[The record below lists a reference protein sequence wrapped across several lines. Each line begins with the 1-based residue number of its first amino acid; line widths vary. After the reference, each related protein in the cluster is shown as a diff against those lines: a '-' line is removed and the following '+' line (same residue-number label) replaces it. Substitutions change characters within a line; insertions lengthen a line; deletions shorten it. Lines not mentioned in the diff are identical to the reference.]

1 MLWDHPQHQ
10 PASPK
15 RNLRLVSISVNGTRM
30 PYFSYTLCDRCNTFA
45 FGLGSPIRWILQ
57 LGPKR
62 VNVSAVLYFSYT
74 LCDRC
79 NEFAFG
85 FGSAIRISRIS
96 WNSEVWKSRNQRI
109 PMQKCKKLRHSSNG
123 IKPIP
128 WKASMLTEFHENHRI
143 PNFQKILKFG

>member
-15 RNLRLVSISVNGTRM
+15 RNLQLVSTSVNGRRI

-45 FGLGSPIRWILQ
+45 FGLGSAIRWILQ
-57 LGPKR
+57 LGSKS

-85 FGSAIRISRIS
+85 LGSAIRISRFPGHSTAAFKKCECLTFLYSFYFLCFFFIPSILLHRNSLIS
-96 WNSEVWKSRNQRI
+96 RFTHFRISRN
-109 PMQKCKKLRHSSNG
+109 S
-123 IKPIP
+123 
-128 WKASMLTEFHENHRI
+128 
-143 PNFQKILKFG
+143 